1 MTVGIIGAS
10 GIGKHHAK
18 WFTTAGCR
26 VVAFTG
32 TTPASLAKT
41 AVTLENL
48 CGVTGRG
55 YTDYREML
63 DNESLDIVCIC
74 SPPEAHLKQLI
85 DVLSAGCHVYCEKPV
100 TWLSS
105 DLLQTPLPPCPDPA
119 TNVVFHPYL
128 TSLLE
133 KTRDALALVKP
144 NRVFGMNAQYVAAQ
158 ETFRFLYESH
168 RGPLNAVDSVYFLL
182 ESKGISGRYNSFEGI
197 WIDMAPHAISQIIA
211 WIPDGAFTPAS
222 VVCDVRAEQTRAA
235 FQYGSCAVEVELG
248 KNTVST
254 PKRRFAVNGFV
265 VDYEGRADENGVYR
279 TFLNHGGHTIQMDDL
294 MQLSVQR
301 FLMAITTPGVRPFV
315 GPEEALKNLELS
327 MMILERGK
335 RKAEG

>member
-18 WFTTAGCR
+18 WFTMAGCR
-26 VVAFTG
+26 IAAFTG
-32 TTPASLAKT
+32 TTPDSLAKT
-41 AVTLENL
+41 SLILKNL
-48 CGVTGRG
+48 CGFTGRG

-63 DNESLDIVCIC
+63 DKESLDIVCVC

-85 DVLSAGCHVYCEKPV
+85 DAFSAGCHVYCEKPV

-105 DLLQTPLPPCPDPA
+105 DLLRTPLPPCPDPA
-119 TNVVFHPYL
+119 ASVVFHPNL

-133 KTRDALALVKP
+133 KTRNALALVKQD
-144 NRVFGMNAQYVAAQ
+144 RVFGVNAQYVAAQ
-158 ETFRFLYESH
+158 ETFRRLYESH
-168 RGPLNAVDSVYFLL
+168 RGPLHTIDSVYFLL

-211 WIPDGAFTPAS
+211 WMPDGALTPAS
-222 VVCDVRAEQTRAA
+222 VVCDIRAEQAKVA
-235 FQYGSCAVEVELG
+235 FQYGSCAVAVDLG
-248 KNTVST
+248 KNTAST
-254 PKRRFAVNGFV
+254 PKRQFGVNGFI
-265 VDYEGRADENGVYR
+265 VDYEGRADEKGVYR
-279 TFLNHGGHTIQMDDL
+279 TFLTHGDHTIQMDDL
-294 MQLSVQR
+294 MQSSVQR
-301 FLMAITTPGVRPFV
+301 FLLAITTPGVRPFV

-335 RKAEG
+335 RKTEG